1 MSAPNR
7 KGTGLGD
14 GLGIWLAI
22 GAAVVIG
29 GGSWASAHLGSWMA
43 GLASPPAHPIDLVA
57 GLAKGRVPWPVQ
69 STIVACVLLGVLI
82 ALTVTVLVVRS
93 RTAHKRTRVDKAAV
107 HMGRGK
113 DLDHLGT
120 KGATATA
127 VRLGVE
133 NSTGVRLGRSVAGK
147 RPLWASWEDML
158 ILIAGPRTMKT
169 TSYAVP
175 AILDAPGAVIA
186 TSNKRDIVD
195 VTRPIRSEAGAV
207 WVFDPQSVAEEE
219 PTWWWNPLSY
229 VKNEATAGNLAQH
242 FANGSREPGT
252 KPDAYFDPAGQNLLK
267 AFLLAASLDSAPVTQ
282 VYTWLTRPHDEAPAE
297 LLKTAGYDLLSDMVM
312 GHIREPEKQRAGVYG
327 TARQMVSCLTDRDVS
342 QWVTPQ
348 RDTTV
353 DTDPRPQFVPEDFVR
368 GKGTLYSLSRE
379 GVGTAGP
386 LVTALTV
393 AVVEAAEKYATSQ
406 PGGRLAT
413 PLLGILDEAANVCRW
428 KALPDQY
435 SHYGSRG
442 IILMTILQ
450 SWSQGVEVWSLEG
463 MRKLWSASNVK
474 IYGGGVSEVGYLDE
488 LSRLIGQY
496 SYINVSRSHSKH
508 GSSSS
513 RQENKDEI
521 LSVADLTALPRFRA
535 ILLAS
540 GAPATMIEII
550 PWMNGPHAQKVKDSL
565 ATQAKID
572 REPVAVAA
580 HNPWIDGDRA

>member
-7 KGTGLGD
+7 KGTGMGD

-29 GGSWASAHLGSWMA
+29 GGSWVSAHLGSWMA
-43 GLASPPAHPIDLVA
+43 GIAAPPAHPIDLVA
-57 GLAKGRVPWPVQ
+57 GLVKGRVPWPVQ
-69 STIVACVLLGVLI
+69 STIVTCVLLGILI
-82 ALTVTVLVVRS
+82 ALTVTVLVLRS

-133 NSTGVRLGRSVAGK
+133 NSPGVRLGRSVAGK

-195 VTRPIRSEAGAV
+195 VTRPIRSEAGEV
-207 WVFDPQSVAEEE
+207 WVFDPQAVAEEE

-229 VKNEATAGNLAQH
+229 VKNEATAGNMAQH

-297 LLKTAGYDLLSDMVM
+297 LLRAAGYDLLSDMVM

-327 TARQMVSCLTDRDVS
+327 TARQMVSCLTDREVS
-342 QWVTPQ
+342 QWVTPA

-496 SYINVSRSHSKH
+496 SYINVSRSHSKS

-513 RQENKDEI
+513 RQESKDEI

-540 GAPATMIEII
+540 GAPATMIETI

-565 ATQAKID
+565 ATTERVH
-572 REPVAVAA
+572 REPVAVPA
-580 HNPWIDGDRA
+580 HNPWTDGDKK

>member
-29 GGSWASAHLGSWMA
+29 GGAWVSAHLGSWMA
-43 GLASPPAHPIDLVA
+43 GIAAPPAHPIDLVA

-69 STIVACVLLGVLI
+69 STIVACVLLGILI
-82 ALTVTVLVVRS
+82 ALTVTLLVVRS

-195 VTRPIRSEAGAV
+195 VTRPIRAEAGDV
-207 WVFDPQSVAEEE
+207 WVFDPQAVAEEE

-229 VKNEATAGNLAQH
+229 VKNEATAGNMAQH
-242 FANGSREPGT
+242 FATGSREPGT

-267 AFLLAASLDSAPVTQ
+267 AFLLAASLDSAPITQ

-297 LLKTAGYDLLSDMVM
+297 LLRTAGYDLLSDMVM

-327 TARQMVSCLTDRDVS
+327 TARQMVSCLTDREVS
-342 QWVTPQ
+342 QWVTPL

-353 DTDPRPQFVPEDFVR
+353 DSDPRPQFVPEEFVR

-450 SWSQGVEVWSLEG
+450 SWSQGVEVWNLEG

-496 SYINVSRSHSKH
+496 SYINVSRSHSRT

-540 GAPATMIEII
+540 GAPATMIETI

-565 ATQAKID
+565 AA
-572 REPVAVAA
+572 RETTEPERVAVPA
-580 HNPWIDGDRA
+580 HNPCTDGAGQ

>member
-14 GLGIWLAI
+14 GLGIWLAV

-29 GGSWASAHLGSWMA
+29 GGSWVSAHLGSWMA

-69 STIVACVLLGVLI
+69 STIVACALLGI
-82 ALTVTVLVVRS
+82 MISLTVTVVVVRS

-195 VTRPIRSEAGAV
+195 VTRPIRAAAGAV
-207 WVFDPQSVAEEE
+207 WVFDPQAVAEEE
-219 PTWWWNPLSY
+219 STWWWNPLSY

-282 VYTWLTRPHDEAPAE
+282 VYTWLTRPHDEAPAG
-297 LLKTAGYDLLSDMVM
+297 LLRTAGFDLLSDMVM

-327 TARQMVSCLTDRDVS
+327 TARQMVSCLTDREVS
-342 QWVTPQ
+342 RWVTPA
-348 RDTTV
+348 RGTTV

-406 PGGRLAT
+406 PGGRLST

-540 GAPATMIEII
+540 GAPATMIETI

-565 ATQAKID
+565 ATTVNVE
-572 REPVAVAA
+572 REPVAVPA
-580 HNPWIDGDRA
+580 HNPWTDGDIA

>member
-22 GAAVVIG
+22 GAAVVVG
-29 GGSWASAHLGSWMA
+29 GGAWVSAHLGSWMA
-43 GLASPPAHPIDLVA
+43 GLAAPPAHPIDLVA
-57 GLAKGRVPWPVQ
+57 GLVKGRVPWPVQ

-195 VTRPIRSEAGAV
+195 VTRSIRAEAGAV

-297 LLKTAGYDLLSDMVM
+297 LLRTAGYDLLSDMVM

-327 TARQMVSCLTDRDVS
+327 TARQMVSCLTDREVS
-342 QWVTPQ
+342 QWVTPA
-348 RDTTV
+348 RNTTV

-450 SWSQGVEVWSLEG
+450 SWSQGVEVWTLEG

-496 SYINVSRSHSKH
+496 SYINVSRSHSRT

-540 GAPATMIEII
+540 GAPATMIETI
-550 PWMNGPHAQKVKDSL
+550 PWMNGPHAQKVRDSL
-565 ATQAKID
+565 VTVVKVD
-572 REPVAVAA
+572 REPVTVPAR
-580 HNPWIDGDRA
+580 NPWTDGAGQ

>member
-1 MSAPNR
+1 
-7 KGTGLGD
+7 
-14 GLGIWLAI
+14 
-22 GAAVVIG
+22 
-29 GGSWASAHLGSWMA
+29 
-43 GLASPPAHPIDLVA
+43 
-57 GLAKGRVPWPVQ
+57 
-69 STIVACVLLGVLI
+69 
-82 ALTVTVLVVRS
+82 
-93 RTAHKRTRVDKAAV
+93 
-107 HMGRGK
+107 
-113 DLDHLGT
+113 
-120 KGATATA
+120 
-127 VRLGVE
+127 
-133 NSTGVRLGRSVAGK
+133 
-147 RPLWASWEDML
+147 
-158 ILIAGPRTMKT
+158 
-169 TSYAVP
+169 
-175 AILDAPGAVIA
+175 
-186 TSNKRDIVD
+186 
-195 VTRPIRSEAGAV
+195 
-207 WVFDPQSVAEEE
+207 
-219 PTWWWNPLSY
+219 
-229 VKNEATAGNLAQH
+229 
-242 FANGSREPGT
+242 
-252 KPDAYFDPAGQNLLK
+252 
-267 AFLLAASLDSAPVTQ
+267 
-282 VYTWLTRPHDEAPAE
+282 
-297 LLKTAGYDLLSDMVM
+297 MVM

-342 QWVTPQ
+342 QWVTPA

-413 PLLGILDEAANVCRW
+413 PLLGVLDEAANVCRW

-496 SYINVSRSHSKH
+496 SYINVSRSHSKA

-513 RQENKDEI
+513 RQEGKDEI

-540 GAPATMIEII
+540 GAPATMIETI
-550 PWMNGPHAQKVKDSL
+550 PWMNGPHAQKVRDSL
-565 ATQAKID
+565 ATK
-572 REPVAVAA
+572 EPVERDPVSVSA
-580 HNPWIDGDRA
+580 HNPWTDGDRA

>member
-29 GGSWASAHLGSWMA
+29 GGSWVSAHLGSWMA
-43 GLASPPAHPIDLVA
+43 GITAPPAHPIDLVA
-57 GLAKGRVPWPVQ
+57 GLVKGRVPWPVQ
-69 STIVACVLLGVLI
+69 STIVASVLLGILI
-82 ALTVTVLVVRS
+82 ALTVTVLVLRS

-207 WVFDPQSVAEEE
+207 WVFDPQAVAEED

-229 VKNEATAGNLAQH
+229 VKNEATAGNMAQH

-327 TARQMVSCLTDRDVS
+327 TARQMVSCLTDREVS
-342 QWVTPQ
+342 QWVTPL

-496 SYINVSRSHSKH
+496 SYINVSRSHSKA

-540 GAPATMIEII
+540 GAPATMIETI
-550 PWMNGPHAQKVKDSL
+550 PWMNGPHAQRVKDSL
-565 ATQAKID
+565 ATKEKVH
-572 REPVAVAA
+572 REPVAVPT
-580 HNPWIDGDRA
+580 HNP

>member
-7 KGTGLGD
+7 KGTGFGD
-14 GLGIWLAI
+14 AIGIWLVLGTAT
-22 GAAVVIG
+22 VVG
-29 GGSWASAHLGSWMA
+29 GGAWVSAHLGSRLA
-43 GLASPPAHPIDLVA
+43 GLPAPPAHPIDLIA
-57 GLAKGRVPWPVQ
+57 GLVKGRVPWPFQ
-69 STIVACVLLGVLI
+69 STMTACTLG
-82 ALTVTVLVVRS
+82 AVLVALAVTALVARS
-93 RTAHKRTRVDKAAV
+93 RRAGRRARVDKAAV

-113 DLDHLGT
+113 DLNHLTT
-120 KGATATA
+120 KGAADTAA
-127 VRLGVE
+127 RLGVDGPV
-133 NSTGVRLGRSVAGK
+133 GVRLGRSVAGK

-195 VTRPIRSEAGAV
+195 VTRPLRSEAGRV
-207 WVFDPQSVAEEE
+207 WVFDPQAVAEE
-219 PTWWWNPLSY
+219 PPSWWWNPLSY
-229 VKNEATAGNLAQH
+229 VTNEATAGTMAQH
-242 FANGSREPGT
+242 FATGSREPGT

-267 AFLLAASLDSAPVTQ
+267 ALLLAASLASVPVTQ
-282 VYTWLTRPHDEAPAE
+282 VYTWLTRPHDDAPADI
-297 LLKTAGYDLLSDMVM
+297 LRAAGYGLLADMVI

-327 TARQMVSCLTDRDVS
+327 TARQMVSCLTDRDVAR
-342 QWVTPQ
+342 WVTPAPGA
-348 RDTTV
+348 TV
-353 DTDPRPQFVPEDFVR
+353 DTDPRPKFVPEEFVR
-368 GKGTLYSLSRE
+368 GRGTLYSLSRE
-379 GVGTAGP
+379 GAGTAGP

-393 AVVEAAEKYATSQ
+393 AVVEAAETYATSQ

-450 SWSQGVEVWSLEG
+450 SWSQGVEVWNLEG

-496 SYINVSRSHSKH
+496 SYINVSRSHSRH

-535 ILLAS
+535 VLFAS
-540 GAPATMIEII
+540 GAPATLIETI
-550 PWMNGPHAQKVKDSL
+550 PWMNGPHAQKVRDSL
-565 ATQAKID
+565 APQEQAP
-572 REPVAVAA
+572 RAPVTVPA
-580 HNPWIDGDRA
+580 GEGGRG

>member
-29 GGSWASAHLGSWMA
+29 GGSWVSAHLGSWMA
-43 GLASPPAHPIDLVA
+43 GLASPPAHPVDLVA

-82 ALTVTVLVVRS
+82 SLTVTVLVVRS

-195 VTRPIRSEAGAV
+195 VTRPIRTEAGAV
-207 WVFDPQSVAEEE
+207 WVFDPQAVAEEE

-267 AFLLAASLDSAPVTQ
+267 AFLLAASLGSAPVTQ

-297 LLKTAGYDLLSDMVM
+297 LLRTAGYDLLADMVM

-327 TARQMVSCLTDRDVS
+327 TARQMVSCLTDREVS
-342 QWVTPQ
+342 QWVTPL

-353 DTDPRPQFVPEDFVR
+353 ATDPRPQFVPEDFVR
-368 GKGTLYSLSRE
+368 GSGTLYSLSRE

-496 SYINVSRSHSKH
+496 SYINVSRSHSKT

-540 GAPATMIEII
+540 GAPATMIETI

-565 ATQAKID
+565 AAPKQQPQQ
-572 REPVAVAA
+572 PVMVPA
-580 HNPWIDGDRA
+580 HNPWTDGARQ

>member
-14 GLGIWLAI
+14 GPGIWLAI
-22 GAAVVIG
+22 GAAVILG
-29 GGSWASAHLGSWMA
+29 GGSWVSAHLGSWMA
-43 GLASPPAHPIDLVA
+43 GLAAPPAHPIDLVA
-57 GLAKGRVPWPVQ
+57 GLVKGRVPWPVQ
-69 STIVACVLLGVLI
+69 STVVACVLLGILI
-82 ALTVTVLVVRS
+82 ALTVTVLVLRA
-93 RTAHKRTRVDKAAV
+93 RTAHTRTRVDKAAV

-133 NSTGVRLGRSVAGK
+133 DSTGVRLGSSVAGK

-207 WVFDPQSVAEEE
+207 WVFDPQAVAEED

-229 VKNEATAGNLAQH
+229 VRNEATAGNMAQH

-282 VYTWLTRPHDEAPAE
+282 VYTWLTRPHDEAPAAI
-297 LLKTAGYDLLSDMVM
+297 LRAAGYDLLSDMVM

-327 TARQMVSCLTDRDVS
+327 TARQMVSCLTDREVS
-342 QWVTPQ
+342 QWVTPL

-496 SYINVSRSHSKH
+496 SYINISRSHSKA

-540 GAPATMIEII
+540 GAPATMIETI

-565 ATQAKID
+565 ATTEKVD
-572 REPVAVAA
+572 RDPVAVPA
-580 HNPWIDGDRA
+580 HNPWTDGDTV

>member
-7 KGTGLGD
+7 KGMGLGD
-14 GLGIWLAI
+14 AILVWLAI
-22 GAAVVIG
+22 GFIVIVGGGAYAAVHI
-29 GGSWASAHLGSWMA
+29 GSWMA
-43 GLASPPAHPIDLVA
+43 GLPTPPGHPIDLIA
-57 GLAKGRVPWPVQ
+57 GLVKGKVIWPAQATVVVAVIAGLILVLA
-69 STIVACVLLGVLI
+69 IV
-82 ALTVTVLVVRS
+82 VLVAWRKGAS
-93 RTAHKRTRVDKAAV
+93 KRTRVDRAAG

-120 KGATATA
+120 KRATATA

-195 VTRPIRSEAGAV
+195 VTRPIRAEAGEV
-207 WVFDPQSVAEEE
+207 WVFDPQAVAEE
-219 PTWWWNPLSY
+219 PPAWWWNPLSY
-229 VKNEATAGNLAQH
+229 VRNEATAGNMAQH

-297 LLKTAGYDLLSDMVM
+297 LLRAAGYDLLSDMVL

-327 TARQMVSCLTDRDVS
+327 TARQMVSCLTDGEVS
-342 QWVTPQ
+342 QWVTPA

-353 DTDPRPQFVPEDFVR
+353 DTDPRPQFVPENFVR
-368 GKGTLYSLSRE
+368 SKGTLYSLSRE

-496 SYINVSRSHSKH
+496 SYINVSRSHSRH

-540 GAPATMIEII
+540 GAPATMIETI
-550 PWMNGPHAQKVKDSL
+550 PWMSGPHAQKVKDSL
-565 ATQAKID
+565 ATTEKVE
-572 REPVAVAA
+572 REPMAVPACD
-580 HNPWIDGDRA
+580 PWTDGGTA

>member
-1 MSAPNR
+1 
-7 KGTGLGD
+7 
-14 GLGIWLAI
+14 
-22 GAAVVIG
+22 
-29 GGSWASAHLGSWMA
+29 
-43 GLASPPAHPIDLVA
+43 
-57 GLAKGRVPWPVQ
+57 
-69 STIVACVLLGVLI
+69 
-82 ALTVTVLVVRS
+82 
-93 RTAHKRTRVDKAAV
+93 
-107 HMGRGK
+107 
-113 DLDHLGT
+113 
-120 KGATATA
+120 
-127 VRLGVE
+127 
-133 NSTGVRLGRSVAGK
+133 VRLGRSVAGK

-195 VTRPIRSEAGAV
+195 VTGPIRAEAGAV
-207 WVFDPQSVAEEE
+207 WVFDPQSVAEED

-229 VKNEATAGNLAQH
+229 VKNEATAGNMAQH
-242 FANGSREPGT
+242 FATGSREPGT

-267 AFLLAASLDSAPVTQ
+267 AFLLAASLGSAQVTQ

-297 LLKTAGYDLLSDMVM
+297 LLRTAGYDLLSDMVM

-327 TARQMVSCLTDRDVS
+327 TARQMVSCLTDREVS
-342 QWVTPQ
+342 QWVTPL

-353 DTDPRPQFVPEDFVR
+353 ATDPRPQFVPEDFVR

-513 RQENKDEI
+513 RQESKDEI

-540 GAPATMIEII
+540 GAPATMIETI

-565 ATQAKID
+565 ATKEPLE
-572 REPVAVAA
+572 REPVTVSAC
-580 HNPWIDGDRA
+580 NPWTDGDKA

>member
-1 MSAPNR
+1 M
-7 KGTGLGD
+7 GD

-22 GAAVVIG
+22 GAAVVVG
-29 GGSWASAHLGSWMA
+29 GGSWVSAHLGSWMA
-43 GLASPPAHPIDLVA
+43 GLSAPPAHPIDLVA
-57 GLAKGRVPWPVQ
+57 GLVKGRVPWPVQ
-69 STIVACVLLGVLI
+69 STIVACLLLGILI
-82 ALTVTVLVVRS
+82 ALTVTILVIRS

-207 WVFDPQSVAEEE
+207 WVFDPQNVAEED
-219 PTWWWNPLSY
+219 PSWWWNPLSY
-229 VKNEATAGNLAQH
+229 VKNEATAGNMAQH

-267 AFLLAASLDSAPVTQ
+267 AFLLAASLASAPVTQ

-297 LLKTAGYDLLSDMVM
+297 LLKSAGYDLLSDMVM

-342 QWVTPQ
+342 RWVTPM

-353 DTDPRPQFVPEDFVR
+353 YTNPRPQFVPEDFVR
-368 GKGTLYSLSRE
+368 RKGTLYSLSRE

-496 SYINVSRSHSKH
+496 SYINVSRSHSKT

-540 GAPATMIEII
+540 GAPATMIETI

-565 ATQAKID
+565 AAPKQQQL
-572 REPVAVAA
+572 EPVTVPA
-580 HNPWIDGDRA
+580 HNPWTDGTGQ

>member
-7 KGTGLGD
+7 KGTGMGD

-29 GGSWASAHLGSWMA
+29 GGSWVSAHLGSWMA

-195 VTRPIRSEAGAV
+195 VTRPIRSEAGDV
-207 WVFDPQSVAEEE
+207 WVFDPQAVAEED
-219 PTWWWNPLSY
+219 PDWWWNPLSY

-267 AFLLAASLDSAPVTQ
+267 AFLLAASLDSAPITQ

-297 LLKTAGYDLLSDMVM
+297 LLRTAGYDLLSDMVM

-342 QWVTPQ
+342 QWVTPR

-442 IILMTILQ
+442 IILMTIMQ

-513 RQENKDEI
+513 RQESKDEI

-540 GAPATMIEII
+540 GAPATMIETI
-550 PWMNGPHAQKVKDSL
+550 PWMNGPHAQKVTDTL
-565 ATQAKID
+565 AIQEAAV
-572 REPVAVAA
+572 REPVAVPV
-580 HNPWIDGDRA
+580 HNPWTNGYTA

>member
-1 MSAPNR
+1 MD
-7 KGTGLGD
+7 KV
-14 GLGIWLAI
+14 
-22 GAAVVIG
+22 AVY
-29 GGSWASAHLGSWMA
+29 
-43 GLASPPAHPIDLVA
+43 
-57 GLAKGRVPWPVQ
+57 
-69 STIVACVLLGVLI
+69 
-82 ALTVTVLVVRS
+82 
-93 RTAHKRTRVDKAAV
+93 
-107 HMGRGK
+107 MGRGK
-113 DLDHLGT
+113 DLDHPGS

-147 RPLWASWEDML
+147 RPLWAAWEDML
-158 ILIAGPRTMKT
+158 ILIACPRTMKT

-195 VTRPIRSEAGAV
+195 VTRPVRAEAGAV
-207 WVFDPQSVAEEE
+207 WVFDPQAVAEED

-252 KPDAYFDPAGQNLLK
+252 KPDAYFDPAGQN
-267 AFLLAASLDSAPVTQ
+267 LLAASLDSAPVTQ

-327 TARQMVSCLTDRDVS
+327 TARQMVSCLTDREVS
-342 QWVTPQ
+342 QWVTPA
-348 RDTTV
+348 RNTTV
-353 DTDPRPQFVPEDFVR
+353 DTDPRPQFVPEGFVR

-428 KALPDQY
+428 MALPDQY

-496 SYINVSRSHSKH
+496 SYINVSRSHSKS

-521 LSVADLTALPRFRA
+521 LFVADLTALPRFRA

-540 GAPATMIEII
+540 GAPATMIETI

-565 ATQAKID
+565 ATKETVEVDPVA
-572 REPVAVAA
+572 VAVAA
-580 HNPWIDGDRA
+580 HNPWTDGDKAW

>member
-7 KGTGLGD
+7 KGTGIGD
-14 GLGIWLAI
+14 ALGIWLAI
-22 GAAVVIG
+22 GAATILG
-29 GGSWASAHLGSWMA
+29 GGTWAAAHLGSLMA
-43 GLASPPAHPIDLVA
+43 GLPTPPAHPIDLIA

-69 STIVACVLLGVLI
+69 STVVACVLAGLLM
-82 ALTVTVLVVRS
+82 ALTITLLVVGARAA
-93 RTAHKRTRVDKAAV
+93 RKRTRVDKAAA

-113 DLDHLGT
+113 DLDHLST
-120 KGATATA
+120 KGATTTA
-127 VRLGVE
+127 VRLGV
-133 NSTGVRLGRSVAGK
+133 TGCPGVRLGRSVAGK

-195 VTRPIRSEAGAV
+195 VTRALRSEAGEI
-207 WVFDPQSVAEEE
+207 WVFDPQAVAEEQ
-219 PTWWWNPLSY
+219 PGWWWNPLSY
-229 VKNEATAGNLAQH
+229 VKNEATAGTMAQH
-242 FANGSREPGT
+242 FATGSREPGT

-267 AFLLAASLDSAPVTQ
+267 ALLLAAALTSAPVTQ
-282 VYTWLTRPHDEAPAE
+282 VYTWLTRPHDEAPADI
-297 LLKTAGYDLLSDMVM
+297 LRAAGYDLLADMVV

-342 QWVTPQ
+342 QWVIPA
-348 RDTTV
+348 RGTTV
-353 DTDPRPQFVPEDFVR
+353 ATDPRPQFVPEDFVR

-379 GVGTAGP
+379 GAGTAGP

-393 AVVEAAEKYATSQ
+393 AVVEAAEKLATSQ

-496 SYINVSRSHSKH
+496 SYINVSRSHSRT

-513 RQENKDEI
+513 RQESKDEI

-540 GAPATMIEII
+540 GAPATMIETI
-550 PWMNGPHAQKVKDSL
+550 PWMNGSHAQKVKDSL
-565 ATQAKID
+565 TPKEETD
-572 REPVAVAA
+572 PESVTVPVP
-580 HNPWIDGDRA
+580 NPWVDGNKA